1 MISKSKLLDK
11 YLNLL
16 LIFLFPA
23 QLALHFWP
31 GSAFIF
37 GIRVDYLS
45 PAIYLTD
52 VLFVLLFVLW
62 FIKTRTKVT
71 TDLKKNRYFL
81 AIFLLFLIL
90 NLVVSQSFPV
100 SLFKWLKIIEF
111 IALGYYFKERRD
123 IFTISNI
130 ASTIFYSLLF
140 FSFIGLLQYING
152 KTSGNLF
159 YLLGERSF
167 SIFTP
172 GIALVN
178 ILGRNFLRVYSTFP
192 HPNSFAGFLGVS
204 IIFLTLNRFT
214 KNSLIKIVGL
224 AIMFLTFVLTFS
236 LSAYIGIA
244 VCLCFYLLFRK
255 FIFRKTIYNLLLIFV
270 LLASL
275 YLSFFSRP
283 MLNSKVDFSQSVGQ
297 RLELANISGKIFS
310 ENWLTGTGLNTFII
324 KEISFA
330 ASEKGVWILQPVHN
344 IYLLI
349 FTETGISGIILLCF
363 LLSRLFT
370 KHIYSKNIWGFLII
384 VFVLVTGLFDHYW
397 FTIQQNMLLLSL
409 FSGISFREKI

>member
-1 MISKSKLLDK
+1 VISKSKLLDK

-16 LIFLFPA
+16 LVFLFPA

-52 VLFVLLFVLW
+52 IIFVLLFVTW
-62 FIKTRTKVT
+62 FIKVRTKIFA
-71 TDLKKNRYFL
+71 DLKKNRYLL
-81 AIFLLFLIL
+81 AIFLLVFVL
-90 NLVVSQSFPV
+90 NLIVSQSFLV
-100 SLFKWLKIIEF
+100 ALFKWLKIIEF

-130 ASTIFYSLLF
+130 AFTFFYSLLF
-140 FSFIGLLQYING
+140 FSFIGLLQFING

-172 GIALVN
+172 GIALVDFF
-178 ILGRNFLRVYSTFP
+178 GRNYLRVYSTFP
-192 HPNSFAGFLGVS
+192 HPNSFAGFFGVS
-204 IIFLTLNRFT
+204 IIFLTFNHFT
-214 KNSLIKIVGL
+214 INGFLKIAGL
-224 AIMFLTFVLTFS
+224 VIILLAFALTFS
-236 LSAYIGIA
+236 LSSFVGIA
-244 VCLCFYLLFRK
+244 VCICFYLLFRK
-255 FIFRKTIYNLLLIFV
+255 FIFKKTTYNLLLIFV

-275 YLSFFSRP
+275 YLSIFSKP
-283 MLNSKVDFSQSVGQ
+283 MLNSRGDFSQSVGQ

-310 ENWLTGTGLNTFII
+310 DNWFIGTGLNTFII
-324 KEISFA
+324 KEVSFA
-330 ASEKGVWILQPVHN
+330 ASEKGVWLLQPVHN

-349 FTETGISGIILLCF
+349 FTETGILGITLLCF
-363 LLSRLFT
+363 LLSRLFVKNIQT
-370 KHIYSKNIWGFLII
+370 RNIWGLLII

-409 FSGISFREKI
+409 FFGISFREKI